1 MFAAL
6 GALVVV
12 ALLSLIITRVA
23 SAALIAT
30 GLPPDI
36 ARFQARSAFTGVGFT
51 TDESGMIV
59 RHPQRRRIAFHLMIL
74 GNLGTATILAS
85 LILGLLGP
93 GPLEANVRFL
103 VILGG
108 LLVLLS
114 VLRLGPVDRAFT
126 SLGHVAGPR
135 WLRRDLE
142 GAPSELAEV
151 HGDRVVFEVT
161 IAAAPGA
168 PDERRPLDVPPGSAL
183 VLGVV
188 ETDGGFRD
196 VWAPNGAATYA
207 PGERVVLFA
216 RRGTLAHLGAS
227 AGEEDVPEPGGA

>member
-6 GALVVV
+6 GVLVVV
-12 ALLSLIITRVA
+12 ALLSLIMTRIA
-23 SAALIAT
+23 SGALVAT
-30 GLPPDI
+30 GLSPEV

-59 RHPQRRRIAFHLMIL
+59 RHPQRRRIVFHLMIL
-74 GNLGTATILAS
+74 GNLGTATVLAS
-85 LILGLLGP
+85 LILGLLAP
-93 GPLEANVRFL
+93 GPLQENVRFL

-108 LLVLLS
+108 LLVLLG

-126 SLGHVAGPR
+126 SLGLRAGPR
-135 WLRRDLE
+135 WLRKDLE

-151 HGDRVVFEVT
+151 HGDHVVSEVT

-168 PDERRPLDVPPGSAL
+168 PTERRRLDVPPGSAL
-183 VLGVV
+183 VLGVI
-188 ETDGGFRD
+188 ESHGGFRD

-207 PGERVVLFA
+207 PGETVVLFA
-216 RRGTLAHLGAS
+216 RRGALARLAVSPGEEGAS
-227 AGEEDVPEPGGA
+227 ASQTP